1 MMGLLGDN
9 KSKIVQLILSEG
21 HRPEEKSVPQG
32 LEGDFSKAHD
42 LIAKDLIEG
51 IKSGDPGK
59 VSRSLKSFI
68 QMCEKEEE
76 YSVEEGE

>member
-1 MMGLLGDN
+1 MMGLLGD
-9 KSKIVQLILSEG
+9 KKKAVSAILSESMK
-21 HRPEEKSVPQG
+21 PQEKEVSQG

-51 IKSGDPGK
+51 IKSGDPGM
-59 VSRSLKSFI
+59 VSRSLKHFV

-76 YSVEEGE
+76 YSESEVE